1 MKLLS
6 EEIDETVDEKTI
18 DVSLLAGDVT

>member
-18 DVSLLAGDVT
+18 DVSLLADFT